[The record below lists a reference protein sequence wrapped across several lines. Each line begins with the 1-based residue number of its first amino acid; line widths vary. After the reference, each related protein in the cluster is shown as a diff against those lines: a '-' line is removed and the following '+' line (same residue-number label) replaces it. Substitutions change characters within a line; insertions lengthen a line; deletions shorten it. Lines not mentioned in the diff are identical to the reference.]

1 MSSLSSGTSLRRSCH
16 GCVKV
21 KRRCDLLFPECS
33 RCFKKGVRCQYINIP
48 LSSRTTP
55 PGDGHSNNGRVTKLT
70 NTRHHQ
76 QHQQQQQQQR
86 KIHNAVVVGTIK
98 AEIVQ
103 ANNTETIV
111 VRLPKRTMSSSDV
124 ASDERSVSSDDSI
137 GSSPNSDKN
146 EDIPWIRPALDME
159 IRKQHSPYIVD
170 LVANVVRQAPR
181 LFIQG
186 QSFFIHPC
194 VYSKSLPRPVRE
206 IRALCALYENDS
218 DDYQLSSVKL
228 STFLQ
233 HQIFSLIQTANKTTD
248 FEELVAC
255 VQALTLAHCLQL
267 SEGNI
272 QGPAV
277 EKSLEFLAALAHR
290 MWYLVPRELPSSMS
304 PWHAWMFGETVRR
317 TIVFSHL
324 VIAAFSFL
332 TRGYACRTPFIDALP
347 FDGRTYLWDT
357 RSEQDWAK
365 YSTHQDFPMV
375 SVIEYA
381 NLLQAGRAL
390 CFSSF
395 EGLIIATCRGLELP
409 IHEPSKVMQM

>member
-1 MSSLSSGTSLRRSCH
+1 
-16 GCVKV
+16 
-21 KRRCDLLFPECS
+21 
-33 RCFKKGVRCQYINIP
+33 VRCQYINIP
-48 LSSRTTP
+48 LSSRTSP
-55 PGDGHSNNGRVTKLT
+55 PGDGHSNNGRVTKPILT
-70 NTRHHQ
+70 RQHQ
-76 QHQQQQQQQR
+76 QHQQQQQQ
-86 KIHNAVVVGTIK
+86 KIHNAVVVSTIK
-98 AEIVQ
+98 AEIVRE
-103 ANNTETIV
+103 NNIETIAF
-111 VRLPKRTMSSSDV
+111 RPPKRTTPSSDEASDEGSV
-124 ASDERSVSSDDSI
+124 ASDDSRGRST
-137 GSSPNSDKN
+137 NNNTTNK
-146 EDIPWIRPALDME
+146 DIPWIRPALDME
-159 IRKQHSPYIVD
+159 IRKQHSPYIID
-170 LVANVVRQAPR
+170 LVAKVVRQAPG
-181 LFIQG
+181 LFVQG

-206 IRALCALYENDS
+206 MRALCALYENDS

-228 STFLQ
+228 STLLQ
-233 HQIFSLIQTANKTTD
+233 RQIVSLIQTAKKTTD

-255 VQALTLAHCLQL
+255 VQALTLAQCLQL

-272 QGPAV
+272 RGPAI

-347 FDGRTYLWDT
+347 FDGRTYLWDA

-365 YSTHQDFPMV
+365 YSTQRDFPMV

-381 NLLQAGRAL
+381 DLLQSGRAL

-409 IHEPSKVMQM
+409 IHETSKVMQM

>member
-1 MSSLSSGTSLRRSCH
+1 
-16 GCVKV
+16 
-21 KRRCDLLFPECS
+21 
-33 RCFKKGVRCQYINIP
+33 VRCQYINIP
-48 LSSRTTP
+48 LSNRTSP
-55 PGDGHSNNGRVTKLT
+55 PNDSHSNNGRVAKPTH
-70 NTRHHQ
+70 TRQHQ
-76 QHQQQQQQQR
+76 PHQQQQ
-86 KIHNAVVVGTIK
+86 IHNAAVTSTIK
-98 AEIVQ
+98 AEIIQ
-103 ANNTETIV
+103 ENNIETIAF
-111 VRLPKRTMSSSDV
+111 RPQKRTTPSSDEVTDEGSV
-124 ASDERSVSSDDSI
+124 ASDDST
-137 GSSPNSDKN
+137 GSSTNNHNNKDG
-146 EDIPWIRPALDME
+146 PWIRPALDLE
-159 IRKQHSPYIVD
+159 IRKQHSPYIVE

-181 LFIQG
+181 LFMQG
-186 QSFFIHPC
+186 QSMFIHPC

-206 IRALCALYENDS
+206 MRALCALYENDS
-218 DDYQLSSVKL
+218 DDYQLSPVKL
-228 STFLQ
+228 STLLQ
-233 HQIFSLIQTANKTTD
+233 RQIVSLIQTAKRTTD

-255 VQALTLAHCLQL
+255 VQALTLAQCLQL

-272 QGPAV
+272 RGPAV

-347 FDGRTYLWDT
+347 FDGRTYLWDA

-365 YSTHQDFPMV
+365 YSTQRDFPMV

-381 NLLQAGRAL
+381 DLLQSGRAL

-395 EGLIIATCRGLELP
+395 EGMIIATCRGIEMP

>member
-1 MSSLSSGTSLRRSCH
+1 MSSISSGTSLRRSCQ

-48 LSSRTTP
+48 LSSRTSP
-55 PGDGHSNNGRVTKLT
+55 RGDGHSNNGRVTKPT
-70 NTRHHQ
+70 ITRQ
-76 QHQQQQQQQR
+76 NQQQQQQ

-98 AEIVQ
+98 TEAAQE
-103 ANNTETIV
+103 NNIETIV
-111 VRLPKRTMSSSDV
+111 IRPPKRTTPQSDEASDEGSV
-124 ASDERSVSSDDSI
+124 ASDDSTDSSA
-137 GSSPNSDKN
+137 NSNTNDY
-146 EDIPWIRPALDME
+146 DMLIRPPLDIE
-159 IRKQHSPYIVD
+159 IRKQHSPYIIN
-170 LVANVVRQAPR
+170 LVAKAVRQAPG
-181 LFIQG
+181 LFVQG

-194 VYSKSLPRPVRE
+194 VYSKSLPRPVRD
-206 IRALCALYENDS
+206 IRALCAMYKNDS

-228 STFLQ
+228 STLLQ
-233 HQIFSLIQTANKTTD
+233 RQIVSLIQTAKKTTD

-255 VQALTLAHCLQL
+255 VQALTLAQCLQL

-272 QGPAV
+272 HGPAV
-277 EKSLEFLAALAHR
+277 EKSLELLAALAHR

-304 PWHAWMFGETVRR
+304 PWHAWIFGETVRR

-347 FDGRTYLWDT
+347 FDGRTYLWDA

-365 YSTHQDFPMV
+365 YNTQRDFPMV

-381 NLLQAGRAL
+381 DLLQSGRAL

-395 EGLIIATCRGLELP
+395 ESLIIATCRGLELP

>member
-1 MSSLSSGTSLRRSCH
+1 MSSLSSGTSLRRSCQ

-48 LSSRTTP
+48 LSSRTSP
-55 PGDGHSNNGRVTKLT
+55 PGDGHNVNGRVTKPA
-70 NTRHHQ
+70 NVRQYQ
-76 QHQQQQQQQR
+76 QHQQQQQ
-86 KIHNAVVVGTIK
+86 KIHNPVVDKTIK

-103 ANNTETIV
+103 ENNLETIV
-111 VRLPKRTMSSSDV
+111 FRPSKRTTPSGDEASDGSSV
-124 ASDERSVSSDDSI
+124 ASDDST
-137 GSSPNSDKN
+137 GSSANSN
-146 EDIPWIRPALDME
+146 TSNTNVPWIRPPLDIE
-159 IRKQHSPYIVD
+159 IRKQHSPYIID
-170 LVANVVRQAPR
+170 LVANVVRQAPAS
-181 LFIQG
+181 FVKG
-186 QSFFIHPC
+186 QSIFIHPC

-206 IRALCALYENDS
+206 IRALCAMYENDS
-218 DDYQLSSVKL
+218 DDYQLSPVKL
-228 STFLQ
+228 STLLQ
-233 HQIFSLIQTANKTTD
+233 RQIVSLIQTAKKTTD

-255 VQALTLAHCLQL
+255 VQALTLAQCLQL

-272 QGPAV
+272 RGPAI

-290 MWYLVPRELPSSMS
+290 MWYLVPRELPSTMS

-332 TRGYACRTPFIDALP
+332 SRGYACRTPFIDALP
-347 FDGRTYLWDT
+347 FDGRTYLWDA

-365 YSTHQDFPMV
+365 YSTQRDFPMV

-381 NLLQAGRAL
+381 DLVQSGRAL

-395 EGLIIATCRGLELP
+395 ESLIIATCRGIELP
-409 IHEPSKVMQM
+409 IHELSKVIQM